1 MSTIYWIR
9 LIRFRSYLLVLRNK
23 RAADIGFKKDFHR
36 MVACLRLGVATSPP
50 AFCLEWVNWR
60 DIFVHAAITETI
72 VKINLE
78 RIKEHFESLMDREQT
93 IFHSKSFS
101 TNYINTLRNI
111 VEHCAVFKSPFGL
124 LSIDCSKFYTLSR
137 WMRLR
142 NECWTSATVRRRT
155 TK

>member
-78 RIKEHFESLMDREQT
+78 RIKEHFESLMDREQREGRRGSELLIQGT
-93 IFHSKSFS
+93 PLRCLNPLSPIFVASRR
-101 TNYINTLRNI
+101 IRTLSATRLHL
-111 VEHCAVFKSPFGL
+111 VVL
-124 LSIDCSKFYTLSR
+124 LSTSLTTLS
-137 WMRLR
+137 
-142 NECWTSATVRRRT
+142 EESAPMFA
-155 TK
+155 